1 MESLI
6 NEKEKL
12 LSTLKISV
20 VMVEKE
26 LNVLKKSEA
35 IKFTERELNFSK
47 DADKAL
53 FSKYKNKKYVPHKK
67 VILEKISKRF
77 EKLKTQRIQFKE
89 KYLMY
94 EAFFNELEKV

>member
-20 VMVEKE
+20 VLVEKE
-26 LNVLKKSEA
+26 LNELKKSEDY
-35 IKFTERELNFSK
+35 KFSERELIFSK

-53 FSKYKNKKYVPHKK
+53 FSKFKNKKYAPHKK
-67 VILEKISKRF
+67 DILDKISKRF
-77 EKLKTQRIQFKE
+77 EKLKIQKVQFKE

-94 EAFFNELEKV
+94 EAFFKELEN